1 MKNIL
6 LSLPFLLG
14 FISCAQ
20 VVQKKDYKHSVDAHM
35 HIHKS
40 DEKED
45 MEFHAAR
52 ALFAASSVGIQ
63 RAIVLSN
70 AYSKMAYKDY
80 ARTQNNYVATEVKKN
95 KEKLAGGCAVNPLMD
110 WAFAEISKCK
120 SEGLEVLKIHPM
132 SSGMDLRSLE
142 DQKELKKILSHADK
156 LGFTLLIH
164 GHLPRLGE
172 AEELL
177 KVLEAFPNMKVI
189 IGHSLGRE
197 FIHLKKFHHPDFLVE
212 ISVAPIW
219 AKSSAEKDSLVSVI
233 RKVGVEKFI
242 FGSDWP
248 VIHPAETVK
257 ALSELPLTPEELEKI
272 VYTNAS
278 ALDYLFK

>member
-1 MKNIL
+1 MKNVLSTVSL
-6 LSLPFLLG
+6 LFVL
-14 FISCAQ
+14 ISCAQ
-20 VVQKKDYKHSVDAHM
+20 VAQKKDYKHSVDAHM

-45 MEFHAAR
+45 MEFHASR
-52 ALFAASSVGIQ
+52 ALFAADSVGIQ

-80 ARTQNNYVATEVKKN
+80 ARTQNHYLANEVKKN
-95 KEKLAGGCAVNPLMD
+95 KEKLSGACAVNPLMD
-110 WAFAEISKCK
+110 WAFAEMTKCR
-120 SEGLEVLKIHPM
+120 SEGLEVLTIHPM
-132 SSGMDLRSLE
+132 SSGMDLRSAE
-142 DQKELKKILSHADK
+142 DQKELKKILAHADK
-156 LGFTLLIH
+156 LNFTLLIH

-172 AEELL
+172 AEDLL
-177 KVLEAFPNMKVI
+177 KVLEGFPDLKII

-212 ISVAPIW
+212 VSVAPIW
-219 AKSSAEKDSLVSVI
+219 TKSAAEKDSLVSVM

-272 VYTNAS
+272 VYTNAA